1 MEILDQESGEEEPD
15 FLGLVREEEKLREI
29 IRVHAG
35 NDRKYFDWKKVFE
48 NLAAVQTLKCPLKHQ
63 PVLTL

>member
-35 NDRKYFDWKKVFE
+35 NDRKYFD
-48 NLAAVQTLKCPLKHQ
+48 
-63 PVLTL
+63 